1 MASRPVRYP
10 APTRKDHQ
18 KFCLTEGWVQRKSSR
33 GKTGT
38 HHVNYEFT
46 LPDGGVLLTRISH
59 PVNRDT
65 YGARIWSHI
74 LREQLAVSES
84 DFWKCVKEEVLPN
97 RGAESAGAPP
107 SAIPLGVITALVDQ
121 FHVPE
126 GEVRAM
132 TKEDA
137 ILRLSILYSQQ

>member
-1 MASRPVRYP
+1 MTFP
-10 APTRKDHQ
+10 APTRKHHQ
-18 KFCLTEGWVQRKSSR
+18 KFCVTEGWVQRKSSR

-46 LPDGGVLLTRISH
+46 LPDGSVLLTRISH

-65 YGARIWSHI
+65 YGPSMWSHI

-84 DFWKCVKEEVLPN
+84 DFWTCVNDGV
-97 RGAESAGAPP
+97 PP
-107 SAIPLGVITALVDQ
+107 SRGVKSTAAPEAAIPLGVIYALVEQ

-126 GEVRAM
+126 TEVRAM
-132 TKEDA
+132 SKEDA
-137 ILRLSILYSQQ
+137 IRRLSMLYSQQ

>member
-1 MASRPVRYP
+1 MTFP

-18 KFCLTEGWVQRKSSR
+18 KFCATEGWVQCESSR

-65 YGARIWSHI
+65 YGPSIWSHI
-74 LREQLAVSES
+74 LREQLAVSERE
-84 DFWKCVKEEVLPN
+84 FWKCVNEKVLPD
-97 RGAESAGAPP
+97 RGAELWVAPP
-107 SAIPLGVITALVDQ
+107 SAIPLGVIAALVEQ

-126 GEVRAM
+126 EEVRDM
-132 TKEDA
+132 TKQDA
-137 ILRLSILYSQQ
+137 ILRLSKLYSQQ

>member
-1 MASRPVRYP
+1 VTFP

-46 LPDGGVLLTRISH
+46 LPDGGILLTRISH

-65 YGARIWSHI
+65 YGPSIWSHI
-74 LREQLAVSES
+74 LREQLVVSES
-84 DFWKCVKEEVLPN
+84 DFWKCVNAGVLPH
-97 RGAESAGAPP
+97 RGAEPAVAPP
-107 SAIPLGVITALVDQ
+107 SAIPLGVISALVEQ

-126 GEVRAM
+126 AEVRAM
-132 TKEDA
+132 TKADA
-137 ILRLSILYSQQ
+137 ILRLSGFYSQQ